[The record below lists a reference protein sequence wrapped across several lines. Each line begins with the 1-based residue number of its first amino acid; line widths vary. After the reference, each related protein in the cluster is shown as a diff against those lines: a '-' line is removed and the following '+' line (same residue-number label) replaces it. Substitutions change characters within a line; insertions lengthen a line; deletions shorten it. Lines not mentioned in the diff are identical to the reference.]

1 MLLDAILQ
9 EHQYIRH
16 MEKTAMRNFQLN
28 SRMLLDLQN
37 YPNVRLLV
45 QAQDLERLNP
55 ENGTEEICDAG
66 KIELP

>member
-16 MEKTAMRNFQLN
+16 KEKTATTALQPN
-28 SRMLLDLQN
+28 SRTLLGLQN

-55 ENGTEEICDAG
+55 EKGTEEIFEG
-66 KIELP
+66 ER